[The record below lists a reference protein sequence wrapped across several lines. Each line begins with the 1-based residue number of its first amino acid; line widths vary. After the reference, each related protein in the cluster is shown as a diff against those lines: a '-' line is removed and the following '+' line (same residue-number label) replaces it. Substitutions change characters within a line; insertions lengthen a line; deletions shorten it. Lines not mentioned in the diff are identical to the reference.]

1 MRGLAQLATVLEM
14 RGIHK
19 EDDAN
24 FLMNEVRS
32 NTVQLKTFIAEILRS
47 YYQEMNSIVQSKAS
61 NAEIIKVI
69 DQMNRGTYDPNQSTC
84 LSPAKLPSNSNSTAS
99 LLSSST
105 AKRWISSGKALSSF
119 SSPSKASQMLRGTS
133 SPKKKEEVKV
143 NTPKDYFF
151 SGMNQL
157 QHDMDQDAMVKA
169 QVEQN
174 TLNRIRSVIRR
185 SVT

>member
-19 EDDAN
+19 EDDSN

-47 YYQEMNSIVQSKAS
+47 YYQEMNSVIQSKAS
-61 NAEIIKVI
+61 QAEIIRAI
-69 DQMNRGTYDPNQSTC
+69 EQMNKGTYDPTQSIC
-84 LSPAKLPSNSNSTAS
+84 LSPTRVPSNSSSTAS
-99 LLSSST
+99 LLSSSN
-105 AKRWISSGKALSSF
+105 AKRWISNGKTLSSF

-133 SPKKKEEVKV
+133 SPKKREENKV
-143 NTPKDYFF
+143 GTPKDYFY

-157 QHDMDQDAMVKA
+157 QHDMD
-169 QVEQN
+169 
-174 TLNRIRSVIRR
+174 
-185 SVT
+185 